1 MKQGLKRPIVYLGAG
16 LAVLA
21 LALYLYGR
29 NQPFVQCTPETL
41 LDSNVTNAPWSTYA
55 IENNL
60 VTIDST
66 NAASI
71 RELFT
76 LATDYSGEYPGI
88 TDIVF
93 SPDDN
98 VLAASNNNFITIWDV
113 NSKEVIATLSGHT
126 AQVLKLDFDGT
137 GNFLIS
143 ASRDASVRIW
153 DMKSYTEVAQVG
165 GFGGA
170 VYDVA
175 YLPDGSQFITA
186 SGEPNAVSLWDVMT
200 KSRISSLPY
209 NTFVADTVATNSTG
223 ACLVATMYPSYSTGG
238 ASIIFA
244 DSTNLNTFSVVATY
258 VSTIVSSTFN
268 QEGSYVAFGLIDGV
282 RIWSTTDRLEQI
294 ASLQSDAS
302 INDVTFTSI
311 SNLIVAT
318 SVNWVSKENRMVAW
332 DFETEQVLFRSD
344 SQDAVISSVASS
356 HDGTL
361 LASADSDG
369 IVRIWGINTY
379 DR

>member
-21 LALYLYGR
+21 LALYLSGR
-29 NQPFVQCTPETL
+29 NQSFVQCTPEAL
-41 LDSNVTNAPWSTYA
+41 LDSNVTNTPKSAYA

-60 VTIDST
+60 ATIDST

-93 SPDDN
+93 SPDGN
-98 VLAASNNNFITIWDV
+98 VLAASNNRFITIWDV
-113 NSKEVIATLSGHT
+113 NSQQIIATLSGHT

-153 DMKSYTEVAQVG
+153 DMKSYTEVARIG

-175 YLPDGSQFITA
+175 YLPDGSRFITA
-186 SGEPNAVSLWDVMT
+186 SGEPNAVSLWDVLT

-209 NTFVADTVATNSTG
+209 NTFVADTVAINSTG
-223 ACLVATMYPSYSTGG
+223 ACLVATMYPSYSMGG

-244 DSTNLNTFSVVATY
+244 DSTNLKSFSVVGTY
-258 VSTIVSSTFN
+258 ESGIFSSAFN
-268 QEGSYVAFGLIDGV
+268 QNGSYAAFGFFDEV

-302 INDVTFTSI
+302 INNVTFTSI
-311 SNLIVAT
+311 SNLIVAA
-318 SVNWVSKENRMVAW
+318 SVNWVSKENRMVIW
-332 DFETEQVLFRSD
+332 NFETEQVLFRSD

-356 HDGTL
+356 YDGIL
-361 LASADSDG
+361 LASGDSDG
-369 IVRIWGINTY
+369 IVKIWGVKS
-379 DR
+379 

>member
-1 MKQGLKRPIVYLGAG
+1 MKQGLNRPIVYLGAG
-16 LAVLA
+16 LAVLV
-21 LALYLYGR
+21 LALFLYGR
-29 NQPFVQCTPETL
+29 NQPFVQCTPEAL
-41 LDSNVTNAPWSTYA
+41 LDSNVTSAPKSAYA

-60 VTIDST
+60 ATIDSS

-88 TDIVF
+88 LDIVF

-98 VLAASNNNFITIWDV
+98 VLAAANNNFITIWDV
-113 NSKEVIATLSGHT
+113 NSQQIIATLSGHT

-175 YLPDGSQFITA
+175 YLPDGSRFITA
-186 SGEPNAVSLWDVMT
+186 SGGPNAVSLWDVLT

-244 DSTNLNTFSVVATY
+244 DSTNLNKYSVAGTYESGIFSSA
-258 VSTIVSSTFN
+258 FN
-268 QEGSYVAFGLIDGV
+268 QNGSYAAFGFFDEV
-282 RIWSTTDRLEQI
+282 RIWSTTERLEQV

-302 INDVTFTSI
+302 INDVTFISI
-311 SNLIVAT
+311 SKLIVAA
-318 SVNWVSKENRMVAW
+318 SVNWVSKENRMVVW
-332 DFETEQVLFRSD
+332 NFETEQVLFGSD

-356 HDGTL
+356 YDGTL
-361 LASADSDG
+361 LASADSGG
-369 IVRIWGINTY
+369 IVRVWGVKS
-379 DR
+379 